1 MIRPFI
7 DNHYQ
12 SRDVKFSSNKVLL
25 YKVTKTKQRWGH
37 LFLKKLNK
45 NLKVFYLFKQIH
57 DFTVARSAK
66 NWLRLHIPSSDVT
79 FAVVRLCSHIY
90 LRRERSHSFTLAA
103 RTRQNFCNG
112 YTDTDTDT
120 DASSNNNKAYF
131 LANIHTDRD
140 RHRSVV
146 SSAPTILRLQV
157 QIPRTP
163 FTLFSI
169 CIVEIIMRKG
179 RK

>member
-1 MIRPFI
+1 MTHFLKKEHKISPRDSNHISLVLEENAQPKCSTISVKPMIRPFI

-25 YKVTKTKQRWGH
+25 YKVSKTKQRWGH

-112 YTDTDTDT
+112 YTDTDTD
-120 DASSNNNKAYF
+120 ASQ
-131 LANIHTDRD
+131 H
-140 RHRSVV
+140 
-146 SSAPTILRLQV
+146 Q
-157 QIPRTP
+157 Q
-163 FTLFSI
+163 
-169 CIVEIIMRKG
+169 
-179 RK
+179 